1 MTLTRLVNGVAD
13 AAQHGR
19 VAKSVA
25 KLAASAGL
33 PRSAVDARH
42 EATHNELPSLRALRR
57 SAAESLAWLE
67 ASYWRAQRGM
77 VLEKR
82 ARVRVALRRLDEEA
96 GAIFEETFGRFGRR
110 AGYGEREAGESG
122 ERSSSLKKK
131 KTSVGRKEWRGA
143 R

>member
-1 MTLTRLVNGVAD
+1 MFPTPRREGEGSGTT
-13 AAQHGR
+13 AAT
-19 VAKSVA
+19 
-25 KLAASAGL
+25 AASASGFAAAAAAEVG
-33 PRSAVDARH
+33 P
-42 EATHNELPSLRALRR
+42 T
-57 SAAESLAWLE
+57 SAAA
-67 ASYWRAQRGM
+67 AKRAAAATAA
-77 VLEKR
+77 